1 MMYLTYLK
9 FSCYMFFTQFLIGI
23 PLIGLYVHCSFNQTQ
38 TWEFTSFLRR
48 ITIKGYIE
56 APYFSEDSKFYW
68 LIFIVYAISVSL
80 SQMQIQVFK

>member
-1 MMYLTYLK
+1 LK
-9 FSCYMFFTQFLIGI
+9 FSCYMFFTQFLMAI
-23 PLIGLYVHCSFNQTQ
+23 PLIGVYVHCSLNQTQ

-56 APYFSEDSKFYW
+56 AKNFSEDSNYFW

-80 SQMQIQVFK
+80 SQM